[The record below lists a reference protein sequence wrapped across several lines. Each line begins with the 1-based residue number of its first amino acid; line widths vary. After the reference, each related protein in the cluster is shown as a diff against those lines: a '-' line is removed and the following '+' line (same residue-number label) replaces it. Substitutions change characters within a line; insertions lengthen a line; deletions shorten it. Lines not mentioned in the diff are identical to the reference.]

1 MIDDAFQP
9 ASSTCARFLDFQVG
23 APPQVASLLEEVS
36 RERRGGT
43 GEIGVDP
50 ELDEF
55 MVCSCASLVYKSVEL
70 EGELAE

>member
-1 MIDDAFQP
+1 M
-9 ASSTCARFLDFQVG
+9 ARFLVFKVG

-36 RERRGGT
+36 RERRPGDGA

-55 MVCSCASLVYKSVEL
+55 MVCSWVSVVYNLSMLSKY
-70 EGELAE
+70 

>member
-1 MIDDAFQP
+1 M
-9 ASSTCARFLDFQVG
+9 ARFFVFKVG

-36 RERRGGT
+36 RERRPGAGA

-55 MVCSCASLVYKSVEL
+55 MVCSWVTVVYNLSMLSKY
-70 EGELAE
+70 